1 MRLNR
6 IASSRVRSSL
16 VKSCPV
22 YASQG
27 YYESNY
33 FYIESRRVVSRSV
46 SSGRGRSSQGNYNEN
61 GKGKIMN
68 EIEQLKAEIYQLRSE
83 NSMLKQ
89 DLLSAWRVL
98 RLMYETLCEK
108 CIKIEK
114 E

>member
-1 MRLNR
+1 M
-6 IASSRVRSSL
+6 SRPVLTSR

-27 YYESNY
+27 
-33 FYIESRRVVSRSV
+33 I
-46 SSGRGRSSQGNYNEN
+46 YNEN

-68 EIEQLKAEIYQLRSE
+68 EIEQLKEEIYQLRSE

-108 CIKIEK
+108 CIKIEQ